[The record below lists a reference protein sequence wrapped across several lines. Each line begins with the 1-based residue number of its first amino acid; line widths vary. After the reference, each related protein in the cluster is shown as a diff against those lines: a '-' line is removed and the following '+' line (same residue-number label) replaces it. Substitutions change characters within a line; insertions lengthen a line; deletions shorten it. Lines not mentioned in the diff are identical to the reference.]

1 VREFDPD
8 SPQGS
13 VFADLLVK
21 RGTYTGKGLSVVIM
35 NYMDVWSLDF
45 ERLRECSMTVKTADL
60 RTVPFCAYH
69 LTNGK
74 G

>member
-1 VREFDPD
+1 
-8 SPQGS
+8 
-13 VFADLLVK
+13 
-21 RGTYTGKGLSVVIM
+21 M
-35 NYMDVWSLDF
+35 NYMDAWTMDL
-45 ERLRECSMTVKTADL
+45 ERLQECSMTVKTADL